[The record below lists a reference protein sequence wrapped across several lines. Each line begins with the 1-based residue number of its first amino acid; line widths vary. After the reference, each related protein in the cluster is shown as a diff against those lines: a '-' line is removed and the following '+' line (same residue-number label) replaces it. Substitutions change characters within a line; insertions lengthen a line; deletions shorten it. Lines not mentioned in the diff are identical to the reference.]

1 MLKKYTLLSKA
12 LFLAITGGI
21 FSINTASAQEYS
33 NIIPSK
39 TLEQIK
45 NSNSRND
52 INLKIIGDAYTTVS
66 PIAKQDKVNIL
77 GLAKETV
84 TNAKKKSSN
93 SMNKSWEKFRKE
105 SWWLWEFFKDRLS
118 YREQQ
123 AIKENLEEQKKVIKD
138 YLEDTVTLFDV
149 YEVVFRLEPYIDKEK
164 IDDFHTYSNNKIDIL
179 QQQKEEIMNVKKNL
193 AFELVKETVKVGILK
208 ATDKNIEKV
217 SNNIIDNIKS
227 LPEEQQSEVT
237 YKVIDELNKQDNA
250 FASQLKDILEKQFIM
265 SSPEEKELHLTG
277 LTDG

>member
-52 INLKIIGDAYTTVS
+52 INLKIIGDAYETVS

-105 SWWLWEFFKDRLS
+105 S
-118 YREQQ
+118 
-123 AIKENLEEQKKVIKD
+123 
-138 YLEDTVTLFDV
+138 
-149 YEVVFRLEPYIDKEK
+149 
-164 IDDFHTYSNNKIDIL
+164 
-179 QQQKEEIMNVKKNL
+179 
-193 AFELVKETVKVGILK
+193 
-208 ATDKNIEKV
+208 
-217 SNNIIDNIKS
+217 
-227 LPEEQQSEVT
+227 
-237 YKVIDELNKQDNA
+237 
-250 FASQLKDILEKQFIM
+250 
-265 SSPEEKELHLTG
+265 
-277 LTDG
+277 